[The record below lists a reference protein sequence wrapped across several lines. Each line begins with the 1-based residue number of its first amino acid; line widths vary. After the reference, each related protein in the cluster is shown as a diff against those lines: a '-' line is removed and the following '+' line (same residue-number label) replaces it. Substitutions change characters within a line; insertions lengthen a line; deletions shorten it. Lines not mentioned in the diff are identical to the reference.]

1 MSIDAQLASLREWA
15 QQNGHE
21 IVGEYVDAGVSGKKP
36 YPKRPELSRF
46 MSDLEN
52 GLQCDCLLMTKLD
65 RFYRSVRL
73 YYQAVDVLEKH
84 GVAWKAVHE
93 DYETV
98 TASGRLKVNIMLAV
112 AEDEADRTAERIKS
126 VFEHK
131 YQKGEVVN
139 NSIPIGYKVENKHLV
154 IDEPKAEI
162 VRGFF
167 ENYKK
172 TGSIHSCMDYLHK
185 HGITLHANSVSR
197 MIRNPIYK
205 GQHRGNP
212 NYCPAIIPP
221 EEWNEIQ
228 DRIKRRSIRKNQT
241 GRIYLFSGLIKCG
254 ECGHAMSG
262 ITNNGKYPSYRCTN
276 ASMNKRCRNTHYV
289 NETKLEKELLASV
302 MESFTSFE
310 IEYKKPKNHDKERK
324 ELKGRLERLKE
335 LYLDGMLSKTR
346 FHEEYN
352 AINNRLSTLDA
363 LSASP
368 LRLERTK
375 RIINDDIP
383 SIYETLSRAEKRG
396 LWQSIIEKIVAPEN
410 WESEGIQVFFRS

>member
-15 QQNGHE
+15 KDHE

-52 GLQCDCLLMTKLD
+52 GLECDCLVFTKLD
-65 RFYRSVRL
+65 RFFRSVKL
-73 YYQAVDVLEKH
+73 YYQANDVLEKYN
-84 GVAWKAVHE
+84 VSWKCTQESYSTLNSVE
-93 DYETV
+93 
-98 TASGRLKVNIMLAV
+98 RLKLNILLAV
-112 AEDEADRTAERIKS
+112 AEQEADRTAERIKS

-324 ELKGRLERLKE
+324 ELKSRLERLKE
-335 LYLDGMLSKTR
+335 LYLDGMLTKTR

-368 LRLERTK
+368 LRFERTK

-383 SIYETLSRAEKRG
+383 SIYETLSKAEKRG